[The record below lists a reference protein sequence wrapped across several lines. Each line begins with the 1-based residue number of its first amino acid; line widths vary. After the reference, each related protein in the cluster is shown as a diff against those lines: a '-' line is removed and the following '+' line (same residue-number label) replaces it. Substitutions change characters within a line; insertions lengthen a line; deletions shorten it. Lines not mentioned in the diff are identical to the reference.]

1 MSLTPSNMLPLG
13 TEAPDFEL
21 WDTVSNS
28 TKTLNKLKGST
39 RHISYCLSV
48 IIVRL

>member
-28 TKTLNKLKGST
+28 INNIKQTKRIS
-39 RHISYCLSV
+39 RHINSV
-48 IIVRL
+48 YL